1 MRLRLTLVMLRGRV
15 EYHGLSRLAMGSNSL
30 TLRCPDRANERLR
43 LRALGACRFIDD
55 ENPKLSFLAI

>member
-30 TLRCPDRANERLR
+30 TLPSPDEQMNGYAFAR
-43 LRALGACRFIDD
+43 
-55 ENPKLSFLAI
+55 